1 MNIDTQTY
9 NLMKYTRKWLQQ
21 TIYLKT
27 KNNGDK

>member
-21 TIYLKT
+21 TIDLKT